1 MIDSRDSN
9 LNSLDSES
17 LDKLL
22 GRLNAGDELAVKQ
35 LFVAYE
41 PFMRMVIRRHISGAL
56 RAKFDSADV
65 VQSVWVD
72 FVDGVQKAKWTFDNV
87 DQCRAFLVKMTRNRF
102 IDRLRKHGDAVRR
115 EVSLPF
121 QSSDALPADRG
132 PRVSENFYADELW
145 QQMIQ
150 ACPAAHRELLTLKR
164 QGASIGEIAERTN
177 LHESSVRRILYE
189 IARRV
194 TRMRKQL
201 GSSSSD

>member
-9 LNSLDSES
+9 SHSLDLES
-17 LDKLL
+17 LDQLL
-22 GRLNAGDELAVKQ
+22 ERLNAGDELAVKR

-41 PFMRMVIRRHISGAL
+41 PFMRMVIHRHISGAV

-72 FVDGVQKAKWTFDNV
+72 FVDGLQKAKWTFDNV
-87 DQCRAFLVKMTRNRF
+87 DQFRAFLVKMTRNRF
-102 IDRLRKHGDAVRR
+102 IDRLRKHREAVRR
-115 EVSLPF
+115 EVALPF
-121 QSSDALPADRG
+121 ESADVLPVDRA

-145 QQMIQ
+145 QQMNQ
-150 ACPAAHRELLTLKR
+150 ACPPAHRELLAMKR
-164 QGASIGEIAERTN
+164 QGASIAEIAERTN

-194 TRMRKQL
+194 TRMRKHAA
-201 GSSSSD
+201 SSSE